1 MTFCPT
7 LSLALLRAIADGAGR
22 VGTLATTDQID
33 AAIAGNT
40 VQGCMSASGPYT
52 EFYAKDGTIKGNGCP
67 GKWMAEGEGMC
78 FYYGENWDSRG
89 VRLDGTAVTWVKD
102 GDTGTIVAANP
113 NKF

>member
-7 LSLALLRAIADGAGR
+7 LSLTLLRAIAAGAGQAK
-22 VGTLATTDQID
+22 TLATTDQIN

-40 VQGCMSASGPYT
+40 VQGCMSASGPDT

-78 FYYGENWDSRG
+78 FFYGENWDCRVCG
-89 VRLDGTAVTWVKD
+89 L
-102 GDTGTIVAANP
+102 TGP
-113 NKF
+113 RSPG